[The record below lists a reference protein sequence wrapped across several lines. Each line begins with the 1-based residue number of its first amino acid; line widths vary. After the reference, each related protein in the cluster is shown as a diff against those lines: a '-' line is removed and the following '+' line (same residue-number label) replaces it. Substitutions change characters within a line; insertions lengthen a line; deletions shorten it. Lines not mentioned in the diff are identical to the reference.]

1 MSSLNLPRSGITHGD
16 VFYNRKKAHYCPRY
30 ASNVNNGERAG
41 VRTADAE
48 IAFYADG
55 DVYSV
60 NINEKLAFI
69 AAAIPRR
76 EFVQSDVRI
85 GIWEGKWNNT
95 AGSLLEY
102 FSLMQ
107 YFLVYLGE
115 ESMKGVGVN
124 PSYSSYSRSNKDYTE
139 E

>member
-115 ESMKGVGVN
+115 EYEGCGS
-124 PSYSSYSRSNKDYTE
+124 
-139 E
+139 